1 MAGTS
6 GSAPREQ
13 RFISGATLSL
23 IAVAFSELRG
33 DLRYLLDSAWDEPVR
48 RRAEELAST
57 LSKACLRQ
65 GLNELMILFR
75 STANL
80 TRLSRADALLV
91 LPALEEKLESLMRDI
106 QVQLPKRSKG
116 SMA

>member
-1 MAGTS
+1 MVGMS
-6 GSAPREQ
+6 GSAPRQQ
-13 RFISGATLSL
+13 RSISGATLSL

-33 DLRYLLDSAWDEPVR
+33 DLRYLLDSGWDEPVR

-65 GLNELMILFR
+65 GLDDLMILFR

-80 TRLSRADALLV
+80 TRLSRANALPV
-91 LPALEEKLESLMRDI
+91 LPALEEKLESLMREI
-106 QVQLPKRSKG
+106 QTQLPKRSKG
-116 SMA
+116 FRA